1 MYLASMHV
9 MIKRVVLYYYIYYI
23 NYIVFD
29 FEYIYTHVM
38 EWMTFVFL
46 RLANE

>member
-9 MIKRVVLYYYIYYI
+9 IIKGVELYYYIYYI

-29 FEYIYTHVM
+29 FEYVNCHG
-38 EWMTFVFL
+38 
-46 RLANE
+46 